1 MEAILEGKNILITGA
16 SSGIGRDAA
25 ITLSGAGARVLLVAR
40 NEERLEEVRHEIIE
54 NGGNC
59 TIFPFDLRQ
68 IDNIADIFKKIIGS
82 TSGGFVDGFLHCAAV
97 APLRP
102 LKNNSY
108 KVMHDTFLTNFYSF
122 IEISRHFAEQ
132 KFSNGWGSIV
142 GISSIASVSGESG
155 RVAYSATKGAMDSSV
170 RVMAKELAV
179 KRIRVNSIRPGMTDT
194 PLTREY
200 IEFAGIEN
208 INDYLKRFQ
217 PLGLIEPNAVS
228 QMALYLLSD
237 MSKFVTGTS
246 FNIDSGRLS

>member
-1 MEAILEGKNILITGA
+1 MEKILKGKNILITGA

-25 ITLSGAGARVLLVAR
+25 ITLSRAGACVSLVAR
-40 NEERLEEVRHEIIE
+40 SVENLENVRREITG

-59 TIFPFDLRQ
+59 AIFPFDLRQ
-68 IDNIADIFKKIIGS
+68 IESIDDIFKEITAS
-82 TSGGFVDGFLHCAAV
+82 TSGERVDGFLHCAAV

-102 LKNNSY
+102 LKNNNY
-108 KVMHDTFLTNFYSF
+108 KVMHETFLTNFYSF

-132 KFSNGWGSIV
+132 KLGAGSIV

-155 RVAYSATKGAMDSSV
+155 RLAYSATKGAMDSSV
-170 RVMAKELAV
+170 RVMAKELAGR
-179 KRIRVNSIRPGMTDT
+179 RIRVNSIRPGMTDT

-200 IEFAGIEN
+200 IEFAGVEN
-208 INDYLKRFQ
+208 INDYLKQFQ
-217 PLGLIEPNAVS
+217 PLGLIEPEAIS
-228 QMALYLLSD
+228 RMALYLLSD